1 MKCTVVRTRH
11 EFCYANKNTDKEKTN
26 IKVTL
31 MKDSEKVGEVQLG
44 NDNLE
49 GTIGNV
55 NYTLQALNG
64 KRIAI
69 ENDAEELNF
78 YQLTFTNLDL
88 GQYSLKVEG
97 AGYTT
102 ANVSNIDITKS
113 SKRVKIGT
121 SDNRNSTI

>member
-1 MKCTVVRTRH
+1 MN
-11 EFCYANKNTDKEKTN
+11 FAMPIKNTDKEKTN

-78 YQLTFTNLDL
+78 YQLT
-88 GQYSLKVEG
+88 
-97 AGYTT
+97 
-102 ANVSNIDITKS
+102 
-113 SKRVKIGT
+113 
-121 SDNRNSTI
+121 